1 MCEDDTKVYLIKSRN
16 GLSNIKTTI
25 PCSIKKTDFM
35 ELQYVLNK
43 AFDRHGMDAKEVA
56 MDLVV
61 AGYGKIIT
69 LEKQCNEL
77 ADDNKAL
84 QSSLDM
90 YILECFSLKHE
101 LEELKNANC
110 ERSKSNDNR

>member
-1 MCEDDTKVYLIKSRN
+1 MCEDDKICIVSMGNCLRNTKTKILGN
-16 GLSNIKTTI
+16 
-25 PCSIKKTDFM
+25 IKKTDFI

-56 MDLVV
+56 MDLIV

-69 LEKQCNEL
+69 MKKQCNEL
-77 ADDNKAL
+77 TDDNKSL
-84 QSSLDM
+84 QSKLDM
-90 YILECFSLKHE
+90 YILKCLSLKHE
-101 LEELKNANC
+101 LEELKNANG

>member
-1 MCEDDTKVYLIKSRN
+1 MCEDDKFYIVSLGN
-16 GLSNIKTTI
+16 GLRNIKTKVLG
-25 PCSIKKTDFM
+25 SIKKTDFI

-43 AFDRHGMDAKEVA
+43 AFDQHGMDAKEVA

-77 ADDNKAL
+77 TDDNKEL
-84 QSSLDM
+84 QSMLDM
-90 YILECFSLKHE
+90 YILKCLSLKHE
-101 LEELKNANC
+101 LEELKNANS
-110 ERSKSNDNR
+110 ERSKSNDN

>member
-1 MCEDDTKVYLIKSRN
+1 MCEDDTKVYIIKSRN

-25 PCSIKKTDFM
+25 PGSIKKTDFM

-56 MDLVV
+56 MDLAV

-101 LEELKNANC
+101 LEELKNANR

>member
-1 MCEDDTKVYLIKSRN
+1 MCDDNRLFIVSPSN
-16 GLSNIKTTI
+16 GLSNIKPKI
-25 PCSIKKTDFM
+25 FGKVMKKDFT
-35 ELQYVLNK
+35 ELQYILNK

-77 ADDNKAL
+77 TDDNKSL

-90 YILECFSLKHE
+90 YILKYLSLKHE
-101 LEELKNANC
+101 LEELKNANS
-110 ERSKSNDNR
+110 ERSKSNDNQ

>member
-1 MCEDDTKVYLIKSRN
+1 MCEKDTKVYIIKSRN
-16 GLSNIKTTI
+16 GLSNIKTAI
-25 PCSIKKTDFM
+25 LGNIKKTDFT

-43 AFDRHGMDAKEVA
+43 SFDRHGMDAKEVA

-77 ADDNKAL
+77 TDDNKEL

-90 YILECFSLKHE
+90 YILKYLSLKHE
-101 LEELKNANC
+101 LEELKNANS
-110 ERSKSNDNR
+110 ERSKSDDNR

>member
-1 MCEDDTKVYLIKSRN
+1 MCEDNRLFIVSSN
-16 GLSNIKTTI
+16 GDVSSTMIVG
-25 PCSIKKTDFM
+25 SIKKKDFM
-35 ELQYVLNK
+35 ELQYVLTK

-56 MDLVV
+56 MDLII

-77 ADDNKAL
+77 TDDNKEL

-90 YILECFSLKHE
+90 YILKCLSLKHE

-110 ERSKSNDNR
+110 ERSKSNDN

>member
-1 MCEDDTKVYLIKSRN
+1 MCEDDTKVYIIKSRN
-16 GLSNIKTTI
+16 GLSSIKTTI
-25 PCSIKKTDFM
+25 LGNIKKTDFS

-69 LEKQCNEL
+69 MEKQCNEL
-77 ADDNKAL
+77 TDDNKEL
-84 QSSLDM
+84 QSMLDM
-90 YILECFSLKHE
+90 YILKCLSLKHE
-101 LEELKNANC
+101 LEELKNANG
-110 ERSKSNDNR
+110 ERSKRNDNR

>member
-1 MCEDDTKVYLIKSRN
+1 MCEQDTKVYIIKSRN

-25 PCSIKKTDFM
+25 LGSIKKKDFM

-43 AFDRHGMDAKEVA
+43 AFDCHGMDAKEVA

-77 ADDNKAL
+77 TDDNKEL
-84 QSSLDM
+84 QSMLDM
-90 YILECFSLKHE
+90 YILKCLSLKHE
-101 LEELKNANC
+101 LEELKNANS
-110 ERSKSNDNR
+110 ERSKSNDN

>member
-1 MCEDDTKVYLIKSRN
+1 MCEDDTTVYIIKSHN
-16 GLSNIKTTI
+16 GLSNIEPTI
-25 PCSIKKTDFM
+25 LGNIKKKDFM
-35 ELQYVLNK
+35 ELQYVLSK

-61 AGYGKIIT
+61 ASYGKIIT

-77 ADDNKAL
+77 IDDNKEL

-90 YILECFSLKHE
+90 YILKCLSLKHE
-101 LEELKNANC
+101 LEGLKNANSK
-110 ERSKSNDNR
+110 RSKSDNA

>member
-1 MCEDDTKVYLIKSRN
+1 MCDDNRLFIVSPGN
-16 GLSNIKTTI
+16 GLRNTKTKI
-25 PCSIKKTDFM
+25 LGNIKKTDFI

-43 AFDRHGMDAKEVA
+43 SFDRNGMDAKEVA

-77 ADDNKAL
+77 TDDNKAL
-84 QSSLDM
+84 QSNLDM
-90 YILECFSLKHE
+90 YILKYLSLKHE
-101 LEELKNANC
+101 LEELKNANS
-110 ERSKSNDNR
+110 ERSKSNDN

>member
-1 MCEDDTKVYLIKSRN
+1 MCEQDTKVYIIKSRN

-25 PCSIKKTDFM
+25 FGSIKKKDFM

-43 AFDRHGMDAKEVA
+43 AFDRHGMDVKEVA
-56 MDLVV
+56 MDLIV

-77 ADDNKAL
+77 TDDNKEL
-84 QSSLDM
+84 QSMLDM
-90 YILECFSLKHE
+90 YILKCLSLKHE
-101 LEELKNANC
+101 LEELKNANG

>member
-1 MCEDDTKVYLIKSRN
+1 MCEDDTKVYIIKSHN
-16 GLSNIKTTI
+16 GLSNIKTPI
-25 PCSIKKTDFM
+25 LGSIKKKDFM

-43 AFDRHGMDAKEVA
+43 AFDCHGMDAKEVA
-56 MDLVV
+56 MDLII

-77 ADDNKAL
+77 TDDNKEL
-84 QSSLDM
+84 KSMLDM
-90 YILECFSLKHE
+90 YILKCLSLKHE
-101 LEELKNANC
+101 LEELKNANG

>member
-1 MCEDDTKVYLIKSRN
+1 MCEDDKICIVSTGN
-16 GLSNIKTTI
+16 GLSNIKTKI
-25 PCSIKKTDFM
+25 LGNIKKTDFV

-43 AFDRHGMDAKEVA
+43 AFDRHGMDAKEVS

-77 ADDNKAL
+77 VNDNKSL
-84 QSSLDM
+84 QSKLDM
-90 YILECFSLKHE
+90 YILKCLSLKHE
-101 LEELKNANC
+101 LEELKNANS

>member
-1 MCEDDTKVYLIKSRN
+1 MCKDDKFYIVSLGN
-16 GLSNIKTTI
+16 GLRNIKTKVLG
-25 PCSIKKTDFM
+25 SIKKTDFI

-43 AFDRHGMDAKEVA
+43 AFDQHGMDAKEVA
-56 MDLVV
+56 MDLVI

-77 ADDNKAL
+77 TDDNKEL
-84 QSSLDM
+84 QSMLDM
-90 YILECFSLKHE
+90 YILKCLSLKHE
-101 LEELKNANC
+101 LEELKNANS